1 MQTTHKTKKTLRTI
15 IISNLLILSLLTL
28 SSCSEGGNDIALTD
42 SAKTSAE
49 GAITTVS
56 TETEAKT
63 ESVNTT
69 AAETQNNDKSGTAS
83 ESTAVFLECTPEVGE
98 NKDVLLAA
106 DIEAC
111 VNKLSEGGL
120 EIKEYAY
127 EYDVDFDGKKELLCP
142 FMGLLKIYKKSDNKI
157 YEITAGG
164 DGFHYAFE
172 GLKNMQTFED
182 GNEKY
187 AYFNYKYDGGVMKC
201 NVLTAIKYDGEK
213 DMYTV
218 ENIIS
223 WGRLDYGEGEASQ
236 YTRPFFRKGWS
247 SLDRDVGQSESD
259 ISQEEFLK
267 IYNKYENLPAWDE
280 YLNQE

>member
-1 MQTTHKTKKTLRTI
+1 MKTTHKTTKTLRTI
-15 IISNLLILSLLTL
+15 ITSNLLILSLLTL
-28 SSCSEGGNDIALTD
+28 SSCSEGVNNIILTD
-42 SAKTSAE
+42 SAETSE
-49 GAITTVS
+49 KGEITTVS
-56 TETEAKT
+56 AKT
-63 ESVNTT
+63 EN
-69 AAETQNNDKSGTAS
+69 
-83 ESTAVFLECTPEVGE
+83 ESTAIFLECTPNDGE
-98 NKDVLLAA
+98 NKDILLTE

-164 DGFHYAFE
+164 DGFNYAFN

-182 GNEKY
+182 ENEKY
-187 AYFNYKYDGGVMKC
+187 AYFYYDYDGGVMNC

-213 DMYTV
+213 DMYNV

-223 WGRLDYGEGEASQ
+223 WGKLDYNEGESSKVS
-236 YTRPFFRKGWS
+236 RPFFRTFFRKGWS
-247 SLDRDVGQSESD
+247 SLDRDVGPSKSD
-259 ISQEEFLK
+259 ISQEEFLE
-267 IYNKYENLPAWDE
+267 IYNKYENLPPWDE
-280 YLNQE
+280 YLN